1 MAEWFKA
8 AVLPARGGSAFG
20 GKTAKGGSGL
30 IRLVF
35 IFYIAEAQVDFML
48 VRVEG
53 VALMGVS
60 DHIIEGRIDLQS
72 RGVPGA

>member
-20 GKTAKGGSGL
+20 GKTGEGSSL
-30 IRLVF
+30 RCLVF

-48 VRVEG
+48 VRVER
-53 VALMGVS
+53 VALMDG
-60 DHIIEGRIDLQS
+60 
-72 RGVPGA
+72 